1 LNLEDICSLPNKE
14 MPNSPT
20 QFVLAIVFPGTATSD
35 IVSAAVRH
43 HVHIV
48 DKETFDAKKD
58 YAAESRKYTPYINGS
73 RIMLLFIFPDGNS
86 VLADSDKNLQSAV
99 GRIREMSN

>member
-1 LNLEDICSLPNKE
+1 

-20 QFVLAIVFPGTATSD
+20 QFALAIVFPGTDMAD
-35 IVSAAVRH
+35 IVSAAVQH

-48 DKETFDAKKD
+48 DKQNFDAGKD
-58 YAAESRKYTPYINGS
+58 YVAESKRYEPYVNGS
-73 RIMLLFIFPDGNS
+73 RILLLFVFPEGHSILANS
-86 VLADSDKNLQSAV
+86 EAQLHSAI